1 MCYFGEEGCRCPP
14 AVVCRLRS
22 SPLDGEPGADTGL
35 VLVLLDQPCKTKVR
49 DLHDVVVAN
58 KHVTSCQVPEKKKQM
73 RDAVISATIFLLLS
87 LFFKRAL

>member
-1 MCYFGEEGCRCPP
+1 MCYFGEEGCHCPP

-35 VLVLLDQPCKTKVR
+35 VLVLLDQPRKTKVR

-73 RDAVISATIFLLLS
+73 RARVSNDRPNYYSDQS
-87 LFFKRAL
+87 HRWM